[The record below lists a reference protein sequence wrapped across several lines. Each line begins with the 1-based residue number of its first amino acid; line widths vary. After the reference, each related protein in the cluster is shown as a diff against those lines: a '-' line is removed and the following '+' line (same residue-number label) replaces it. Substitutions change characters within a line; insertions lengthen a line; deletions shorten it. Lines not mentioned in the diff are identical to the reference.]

1 MALDWNFP
9 GGGFGSV
16 IRLVIFF
23 SFSFLFFVL
32 IVFFFFF
39 LLSLFDSIRPAVYI
53 LALKQLMLYFS
64 SHPFHKFSLSLSL
77 VLWACYLFILFY
89 SVFIFCVSLFSFFFW
104 CSSLLWFTS
113 AGNPT
118 RTARWTVQCP
128 PVSWA
133 MRPRPIRNE
142 PMRGSAQRRR
152 IVTTLCLRR
161 GEIRKNPFGK

>member
-64 SHPFHKFSLSLSL
+64 SHPFHKFSLSLSGSL
-77 VLWACYLFILFY
+77 GLLFIYFILFCFY
-89 SVFIFCVSLFSFFFW
+89 FLRFPFSFFFW

>member
-32 IVFFFFF
+32 IVFFYFF

-64 SHPFHKFSLSLSL
+64 SHPFPKFSLSLSL

-89 SVFIFCVSLFSFFFW
+89 SVFIFCVSLFLSFFGVPRF
-104 CSSLLWFTS
+104 SDLLVLETPPGQRAERFS
-113 AGNPT
+113 AP
-118 RTARWTVQCP
+118 
-128 PVSWA
+128 
-133 MRPRPIRNE
+133 
-142 PMRGSAQRRR
+142 
-152 IVTTLCLRR
+152 L
-161 GEIRKNPFGK
+161 

>member
-64 SHPFHKFSLSLSL
+64 SHPFHKFSLSLSGSL
-77 VLWACYLFILFY
+77 GLLFIYFILFCFY
-89 SVFIFCVSLFSFFFW
+89 FLRFPFFFLFLVFLA
-104 CSSLLWFTS
+104 SL
-113 AGNPT
+113 
-118 RTARWTVQCP
+118 
-128 PVSWA
+128 
-133 MRPRPIRNE
+133 IY
-142 PMRGSAQRRR
+142 
-152 IVTTLCLRR
+152 
-161 GEIRKNPFGK
+161 